1 MEKQKINQLKSEF
14 FTLDELIKSSTA
26 KKLKIDNTP
35 NEEVLKNLQY
45 GVDMV
50 LDPLRRIIQKPI
62 IITSGYRCEKL
73 NKAVGGVSN
82 SWHQQGNAAD
92 IHITDEEDARK
103 IFEILKT
110 LPSVDTILFE
120 HSRTAQWIHVQWNMP
135 RHPDIITTSTSKHHE
150 TDNHHTSSFN
160 FLFLQYEQ
168 IFANR

>member
-1 MEKQKINQLKSEF
+1 MEKQKTNQLKSDF
-14 FTLDELIKSSTA
+14 FTLEELTKSSTA
-26 KKLKIDNTP
+26 KRLKIDNTP
-35 NEEVLKNLQY
+35 NAEILKNLQY
-45 GVDMV
+45 GVNMV

-92 IHITDEEDARK
+92 IHIADEENARE

-120 HSRTAQWIHVQWNMP
+120 HSNNSQWIHVQWNMAKTP
-135 RHPDIITTSTSKHHE
+135 RHHY
-150 TDNHHTSSFN
+150 NFN
-160 FLFLQYEQ
+160 FK
-168 IFANR
+168 AP